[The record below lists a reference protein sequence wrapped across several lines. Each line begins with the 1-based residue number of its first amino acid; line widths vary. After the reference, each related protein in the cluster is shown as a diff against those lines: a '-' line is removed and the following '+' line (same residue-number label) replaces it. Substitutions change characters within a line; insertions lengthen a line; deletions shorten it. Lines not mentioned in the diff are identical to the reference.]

1 MQLYLSI
8 VPNEDQEMSGVM
20 EFLRGYNGPMPARLA
35 AMMQATLQ
43 ANNQV
48 LICANLY
55 FHFFLILRA

>member
-48 LICANLY
+48 LICAHLY
-55 FHFFLILRA
+55 FHFFFIVRA